1 MTLRPWLYS
10 LPVVACALGSAAS
23 PPAPAIATTTSTRPT
38 TLCRAEAFAFVKNV
52 AVQMSIATGLEDV
65 TVSEDGPT
73 RLVSSNDDQV
83 TWEVPVRLSE
93 SPVQWPAHAVFH
105 ITFQT
110 LDVDACFFDAV
121 KLTDYFL

>member
-10 LPVVACALGSAAS
+10 LPVVACALGSAAP
-23 PPAPAIATTTSTRPT
+23 PPASAPATATATTTSTRPT
-38 TLCRAEAFAFVKNV
+38 TLCRSEAFVFVKNV
-52 AVQMSIATGLEDV
+52 AVQMSVATGLEDV
-65 TVSEDGPT
+65 TVSEDGPI

-110 LDVDACFFDAV
+110 LDVDAC
-121 KLTDYFL
+121 